1 MTNPTPAPAARGLID
16 RVLAAYKDIPASVR
30 SLIAERPSEAT
41 LLSFI
46 LIAAIVNLCGE
57 IAGRTMT
64 GAGARS
70 EEELGR
76 LSASMVGRLIVFPL
90 AVYLVSAMAYP
101 LVRAFGG
108 RGGGYETRVAF
119 AWAAVIAAPAAF
131 AGQILGAS
139 GDLGPYLTAPL
150 AALGIYMLS
159 ACIAGAHGFASTV
172 KVAAA
177 IVVILLGAFGV
188 GLLVAQIPA
197 AS

>member
-1 MTNPTPAPAARGLID
+1 MNNPTPAPAARGLID
-16 RVLAAYKDIPASVR
+16 RVLASYKDIPASVR

-46 LIAAIVNLCGE
+46 LIAAVISLCGD
-57 IAGRTMT
+57 IAGRAVA

-90 AVYLVSAMAYP
+90 AVYLFAAVATP
-101 LVRAFGG
+101 LARAFGG
-108 RGGGYETRVAF
+108 RGDGYDTRVAF
-119 AWAAVIAAPAAF
+119 AWVAVIAAPVTF
-131 AGQILGAS
+131 AGQILGAM

-150 AALGIYMLS
+150 AALGLYMLS
-159 ACIAGAHGFASTV
+159 ACVTGAHGFASTL
-172 KVAAA
+172 KVAAVIA
-177 IVVILLGAFGV
+177 AILLGAFGA
-188 GLLVAQIPA
+188 GLLVAQIPG